1 MWKVL
6 RFFARFYTPG
16 KFVTFV
22 RKTGRKVHF
31 LPKLLTIFTVCRMKT
46 RRNSSNWPHGA
57 LGYVILPFDFVPD
70 VFAGFGWLDD
80 AAVVAAALRLAGT
93 YVKPEHREKVRHM
106 FRSSASA
113 CEGGESRLKGFVI
126 MHGPFTYRL

>member
-1 MWKVL
+1 MLLYMNNKSLFFVEINL
-6 RFFARFYTPG
+6 CFLFARFYTPG
-16 KFVTFV
+16 KFVTFI

-31 LPKLLTIFTVCRMKT
+31 LPKLLTIFYCMQDEDTPKFIKLALM
-46 RRNSSNWPHGA
+46 GA

-106 FRSSASA
+106 F
-113 CEGGESRLKGFVI
+113 
-126 MHGPFTYRL
+126 PFFRVHV